1 MTSLLEFAAMVITIS
16 VSGVMSPG
24 PLFAANMAYGIKG
37 GWKTGFKIAYGHTI
51 IEFPLVVLLGVGAI
65 SLSALAQCREYVSIL
80 GALSLFC
87 FAGIQIR
94 SALKKSTPE
103 YTQRH
108 GPFLAGILLTALNP
122 FFLVWWFTIGFKLIS
137 DALLL
142 YSFIGIGVMFVFH
155 IWMDY
160 AWLGIVGYLSG
171 RGKKILSEKNY
182 NFFMISISGV
192 LVYFGITFLI
202 QALH

>member
-51 IEFPLVVLLGVGAI
+51 VEFPLVVLLGVGAI
-65 SLSALAQCREYVSIL
+65 SLSALPQFREYVSIL
-80 GALSLFC
+80 GALSLLC
-87 FAGIQIR
+87 FAGLQIR
-94 SALKKSTPE
+94 NALKKSTPE

-142 YSFIGIGVMFVFH
+142 YSFIGIGVMFGFH

-160 AWLGIVGYLSG
+160 AWLGTVGYFSG
-171 RGKKILSEKNY
+171 QGKKIFSAQNY
-182 NFFMISISGV
+182 KIFMLAISAI
-192 LVYFGITFLI
+192 LIYFGIVFLR
-202 QALH
+202 QLLH